1 MWIIWQLIIGNFGL
15 SYEQC
20 RVQMGM
26 WAIMAAPLLM
36 SVDLRT
42 IKPDYKAILQNR
54 EVIAVDQDPLGIQGK
69 RIFKVTPCVLI
80 AFVTLH

>member
-1 MWIIWQLIIGNFGL
+1 
-15 SYEQC
+15 
-20 RVQMGM
+20 MGM

-69 RIFKVTPCVLI
+69 RIFKVK
-80 AFVTLH
+80 TLCLTSPF